1 MNSTKIYIAGHNGM
15 VGNAIFEIL
24 KKKRGNLIITQSR
37 KDLDLVNQI
46 EVKKF
51 LEKEKPDQIYIAAAK
66 VGGIFAN
73 STFPAEFIY
82 ENIMIEANI
91 IHNAFIS
98 GVKKILFLGSSCI
111 YPKFSSQPIKENKL
125 LTGKLEPT
133 NEAYS
138 IAKIAGV
145 KLCESY
151 NRQYG
156 ESHGIDYRSIMPTN
170 LYGAGDHYDL
180 TNSHVIPSLI
190 KKFHEAKIN
199 KQSKVIIW
207 GTGNPKR
214 EFLYVDDLA
223 RACVLIMNLN
233 KKKFYENTN
242 DRCSHINVGSGY
254 ELSIKNLAKKIKK
267 ITSYKGQIKFDL
279 KKPDGMKRKKLD
291 SKHIFNLGWK
301 PNVDFEKGL
310 KKTYND
316 FKKRI
321 FNSI

>member
-15 VGNAIFEIL
+15 VGNAILKIL
-24 KKKRGNLIITQSR
+24 KKKKGNLIITKSR
-37 KDLDLVNQI
+37 KDLDLVNQT

-66 VGGIFAN
+66 VGGILAN
-73 STFPAEFIY
+73 CTFPAEFIY

-138 IAKIAGV
+138 IAKITGI

-156 ESHGIDYRSIMPTN
+156 GSHGIDYRSIMPTN

-180 TNSHVIPSLI
+180 ANSHVIPSLI

-233 KKKFYENTN
+233 KKKFYKKTN
-242 DRCSHINVGSGY
+242 DYCSHINVGSGY

-291 SKHIFNLGWK
+291 TKYIFNLGWK

-316 FKKRI
+316 FKK
-321 FNSI
+321 NL

>member
-15 VGNAIFEIL
+15 VGNAIFKIL
-24 KKKRGNLIITQSR
+24 KKKKNLIITQSR
-37 KDLDLVNQI
+37 KDLDLVNQT

-111 YPKFSSQPIKENKL
+111 YPKFSSQPIKESKL

-138 IAKIAGV
+138 IAKIAGI

-170 LYGAGDHYDL
+170 LYGAGDNYDL
-180 TNSHVIPSLI
+180 AISHVIPSLI

-199 KQSKVIIW
+199 KQSKVKIW

-233 KKKFYENTN
+233 KKKFYKNLN
-242 DRCSHINVGSGY
+242 NNCSHINVGSGY
-254 ELSIKNLAKKIKK
+254 ELSIKNLAKKIKN
-267 ITSYKGQIKFDL
+267 ITSFSGQIEFDV

-291 SKHIFNLGWK
+291 STRIFNWGWK
-301 PNVDFEKGL
+301 PKVDLEKGL

-316 FKKRI
+316 FQKK
-321 FNSI
+321 NY

>member
-1 MNSTKIYIAGHNGM
+1 
-15 VGNAIFEIL
+15 
-24 KKKRGNLIITQSR
+24 
-37 KDLDLVNQI
+37 
-46 EVKKF
+46 
-51 LEKEKPDQIYIAAAK
+51 
-66 VGGIFAN
+66 
-73 STFPAEFIY
+73 
-82 ENIMIEANI
+82 MIEANI

-138 IAKIAGV
+138 IAKITGI

-156 ESHGIDYRSIMPTN
+156 GSHGIDYRSIMPTN

-180 TNSHVIPSLI
+180 ANSHVIPSLI

-233 KKKFYENTN
+233 KKKFYKKTN
-242 DRCSHINVGSGY
+242 DYCSHINVGSGY

-291 SKHIFNLGWK
+291 TKYIFKL
-301 PNVDFEKGL
+301 L
-310 KKTYND
+310 Q
-316 FKKRI
+316 
-321 FNSI
+321 